1 MSMIRNGSARRL
13 QAQAE
18 RSRLTERWQ
27 GYPQPVR
34 QSLQTLLRDHGVVA
48 AQLAIEALVEYAASN
63 EAAKEVQDSGLSLEG
78 GGLIQ
83 GFGNLKGRYQD
94 FSLQTDTQSLLPP
107 GQFLVVDIDFEMM
120 HLMQQAGLAFLR
132 SMRST
137 DVELAIIL
145 PLLHAWPVPVSYETL
160 YESLCMASWQGT
172 FREFERGLPLL
183 QNVCAQ
189 KLHCFGMEIE
199 VGASSLQLVPF
210 T

>member
-1 MSMIRNGSARRL
+1 MIRNGYVRRL

-34 QSLQTLLRDHGVVA
+34 QSLQTLLRDHGLVA
-48 AQLAIEALVEYAASN
+48 AQLATEALVEYAASG
-63 EAAKEVQDSGLSLEG
+63 EAARERQDAGLPLEG
-78 GGLIQ
+78 EGMVQ
-83 GFGNLKGRYQD
+83 GFGDLKGRYQY
-94 FSLQTDTQSLLPP
+94 FPLQTDTQSLLPL
-107 GQFLVVDIDFEMM
+107 GRFLVVDTDFEMVY
-120 HLMQQAGLAFLR
+120 LMQRAGLLFIE
-132 SMRST
+132 SSRST

>member
-1 MSMIRNGSARRL
+1 MIRNGSARRL

-83 GFGNLKGRYQD
+83 GFGDLKGRYQY
-94 FSLQTDTQSLLPP
+94 FSLQMDTQSLLPP
-107 GQFLVVDIDFEMM
+107 EQFLVVDIDFEMM

-145 PLLHAWPVPVSYETL
+145 PLLHAWPAPARDVTL

-183 QNVCAQ
+183 RSVCAQ
-189 KLHCFGMEIE
+189 KLHRFGMEIE

-210 T
+210 P

>member
-1 MSMIRNGSARRL
+1 MIRNGSARRL

-34 QSLQTLLRDHGVVA
+34 QSLQTLLRDHGLVA
-48 AQLAIEALVEYAASN
+48 AQLATEALVEYAASG
-63 EAAKEVQDSGLSLEG
+63 EAARERQDAGLPLEG
-78 GGLIQ
+78 EGMVQ
-83 GFGNLKGRYQD
+83 GFGDLKGRYQY
-94 FSLQTDTQSLLPP
+94 FPLQTDTQSLLPL
-107 GQFLVVDIDFEMM
+107 GRFLVVDTDFEMVY
-120 HLMQQAGLAFLR
+120 LMQRAGLLFIE
-132 SMRST
+132 SSRST

-145 PLLHAWPVPVSYETL
+145 PLLHAWLVPVSYETL